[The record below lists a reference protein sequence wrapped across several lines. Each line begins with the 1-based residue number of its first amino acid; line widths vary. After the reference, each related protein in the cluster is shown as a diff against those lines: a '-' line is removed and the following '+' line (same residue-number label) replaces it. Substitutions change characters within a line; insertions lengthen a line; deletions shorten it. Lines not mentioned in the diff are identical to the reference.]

1 MEGLFHISTKSLIS
15 GFRDI
20 DRRKAL
26 SGAKITMQY
35 IIVGNGVAG
44 DSAAGK
50 LRELD
55 PDSTIDIFTR
65 ESIPFY
71 YRPRLIDYLAREIP
85 IEKFTLH
92 REAWYQERS
101 ITLHLSTEVI
111 SINPEKHT
119 VTTAAGSTF
128 QFDRLLMATG
138 ADNFVPP
145 IKGVEENRGRI
156 YTVRNK
162 SDADRILKTAET
174 SKTVTVL
181 GGGLLGLETANSL
194 RKLGL
199 AVKVVEFFPRLLPRQ
214 LDIEGA
220 SVLEKN
226 LKNMGFEFYLGES
239 SESIEGADKSLRLSL
254 KSGTALEAD
263 FIIVSAGVRPDL
275 SLAGKAG
282 IEVNKG
288 IAVNDSMQTSVE
300 AIYAAGDVVEH
311 RGRLYGIWP
320 PAREQGETAGIAMSG
335 GQAAYTGTLPS
346 HKLKVAGIDMLSTG
360 EIDADNRFES
370 VMSKDEGRFI
380 YKKAVISEG
389 RVVGAILLGDTD
401 GDLAISKAIKENRS
415 FDEVRQY
422 FEPAVSR
429 S

>member
-1 MEGLFHISTKSLIS
+1 MRYVIL
-15 GFRDI
+15 
-20 DRRKAL
+20 
-26 SGAKITMQY
+26 
-35 IIVGNGVAG
+35 GNGVAG

-55 PDSTIDIFTR
+55 HEGSIDMFTR

-71 YRPRLIDYLAREIP
+71 YRPRLIDYLAKEIP

-92 REAWYQERS
+92 REAWYKERS
-101 ITLHLSTEVI
+101 ITLHLSTEV
-111 SINPEKHT
+111 SSVEPEKHT
-119 VTTAAGSTF
+119 ATTADGRSF
-128 QFDRLLMATG
+128 PYDSLLIATG

-145 IKGVEENRGRI
+145 IRGVEENRGRI
-156 YTVRNK
+156 HTVKDK
-162 SDADRILKTAET
+162 SDADNILKKAET
-174 SKTVTVL
+174 SKTAIVV

-199 AVKVVEFFPRLLPRQ
+199 NVKVVEFFPRLLPRQ
-214 LDIEGA
+214 LDPEGA

-226 LKNMGFEFYLGES
+226 LRNMGFEFYLGET
-239 SESIEGADKSLRLSL
+239 SESIEGTEKSLRLSL
-254 KSGTALEAD
+254 KSGTLLEGD

-275 SLAGKAG
+275 SLAKKAG

-288 IAVNDSMQTSVE
+288 IVVNDSMQTSVE
-300 AIYAAGDVVEH
+300 GIYAAGDAVEH

-320 PAREQGETAGIAMSG
+320 PAKEQGETAGIVMSG
-335 GQAAYTGTLPS
+335 GQAAYTGTLPA
-346 HKLKVAGIDMLSTG
+346 HKLKVVGIDLLSTG
-360 EIDADNRFES
+360 EIDAENKFES
-370 VMSKDEGRFI
+370 VLSKDEDRFI
-380 YKKAVISEG
+380 YKKAVISDG
-389 RVVGAILLGDTD
+389 KVVGAILLGDTG
-401 GDLAISKAIKENRS
+401 GDLAISKAIKENMS